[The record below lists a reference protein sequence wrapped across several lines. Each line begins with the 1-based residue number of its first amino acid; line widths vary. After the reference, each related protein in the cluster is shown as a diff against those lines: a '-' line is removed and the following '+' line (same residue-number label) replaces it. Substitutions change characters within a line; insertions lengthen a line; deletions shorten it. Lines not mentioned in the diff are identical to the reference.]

1 MTSTQQDN
9 TLTDEDQD
17 IIDTFD
23 YVESYMDKK
32 GFDWIKSGKKKYEAR
47 LYDRK
52 RQLMHYCNID
62 KITFI
67 NEEDEKDACE
77 KTIKAYHLY
86 SSLEEALKA
95 HLRETV
101 LDARTVQD
109 GINYYREFYPEDY
122 EKVYGIVLLELE

>member
-1 MTSTQQDN
+1 MESSHQDN
-9 TLTDEDQD
+9 TITDQD
-17 IIDTFD
+17 QEIIDSFD

-62 KITFI
+62 KITFV
-67 NEEDEKDACE
+67 NEEDEDDVCE

-86 SSLEEALKA
+86 PSLEQALKD

-101 LDARTVQD
+101 LDAKTVQD
-109 GINYYREFYPEDY
+109 GIKYYREFYPEEY
-122 EKVYGIVLLELE
+122 EKVQGVVLLELE